1 MRLNNINNICTTF
14 IDNCRVKQ
22 YDASAMTRPE
32 PIVRAGAK
40 LRAIRVR
47 LGLSVRD
54 VERLSIELANN
65 RHNPYLSFSRTWI
78 TDVENGRFVPGSF
91 KMASLAEIYGMDLVE
106 IHKLYG
112 VPPGAD
118 ITKERPVFRPAKT
131 HLLSPGADPSEGET
145 APEGPPA
152 SMSVDETNLLV
163 GIVDIWGDVPVPLLR
178 RLGLRRSLYGY
189 IGTKDR
195 TMSPLLPP
203 GTFVQIDAKQT
214 QVKKGPSKKPMGQSP
229 FARPIYFLDIRT
241 GYACGWCEIKDGV
254 LTLIP
259 HPDSG
264 EETRT
269 FRYPSEVSV
278 VGRVTGIAR
287 SIGEED
293 QALLEEAIRR
303 RTPPKK

>member
-1 MRLNNINNICTTF
+1 M
-14 IDNCRVKQ
+14 
-22 YDASAMTRPE
+22 
-32 PIVRAGAK
+32 
-40 LRAIRVR
+40 R

-54 VERLSIELANN
+54 VEKLSIELANN

-91 KMASLAEIYGMDLVE
+91 KMAGLAEIFGMPLVE

-112 VPPGAD
+112 VPPGGD
-118 ITKERPVFRPAKT
+118 ITKERPVFRPPNT
-131 HLLSPGADPSEGET
+131 HLLAPAADSSEGET
-145 APEGPPA
+145 APEDLPA
-152 SMSVDETNLLV
+152 EIRVEETNLLV
-163 GIVDIWGDVPVPLLR
+163 GMVDIWGDVPVPLLR

-214 QVKKGPSKKPMGQSP
+214 QVKKGSSKKPTGQSP

-269 FRYPSEVSV
+269 FRYPSEVSI

-287 SIGEED
+287 TIGEEG

-303 RTPPKK
+303 TPPKK